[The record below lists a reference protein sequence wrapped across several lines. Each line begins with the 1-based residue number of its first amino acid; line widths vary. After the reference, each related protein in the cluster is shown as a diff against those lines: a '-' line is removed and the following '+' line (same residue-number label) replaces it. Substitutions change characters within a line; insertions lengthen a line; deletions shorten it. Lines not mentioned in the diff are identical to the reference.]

1 MFISQLKQRWKKMK
15 IKKIGLIGWISIFL
29 FLVMAVVGFNYSH
42 LGSNLAGGAFNNT
55 LYNSTLQAV
64 QLNWTDGTNTTYVSE
79 GEYISS
85 VIDFGQNST
94 FVRLEWQGKPGTC
107 PENMTYI
114 DKLGGFCIDKY
125 EASVEGCE
133 NIGINCRA
141 NYTSYCDACSSG
153 SYSGVFGGVDSYTG
167 TTVNASSR
175 PNAAPFVQVSQK
187 QARQMCANAG
197 KYLCTSEEWLAA
209 ANLKGIVWNL
219 PADLSANPYNCNTN
233 SACSLNASAA
243 SNRACLAMNRTGCVS
258 SEGVYDMVGNVWEWV
273 NDTVTAIA
281 PSGTAGWYYPSD
293 SGFYTSTNA
302 NTTKYGN
309 DGVYF
314 AAGTQTG
321 RAVRRGG
328 SWGDGAAAGPFCAA
342 LRHGP
347 SIVYPA
353 VGFRCCRS
361 AS

>member
-1 MFISQLKQRWKKMK
+1 
-15 IKKIGLIGWISIFL
+15 
-29 FLVMAVVGFNYSH
+29 
-42 LGSNLAGGAFNNT
+42 
-55 LYNSTLQAV
+55 
-64 QLNWTDGTNTTYVSE
+64 
-79 GEYISS
+79 
-85 VIDFGQNST
+85 
-94 FVRLEWQGKPGTC
+94 
-107 PENMTYI
+107 
-114 DKLGGFCIDKY
+114 
-125 EASVEGCE
+125 
-133 NIGINCRA
+133 
-141 NYTSYCDACSSG
+141 
-153 SYSGVFGGVDSYTG
+153 
-167 TTVNASSR
+167 
-175 PNAAPFVQVSQK
+175 
-187 QARQMCANAG
+187 
-197 KYLCTSEEWLAA
+197 
-209 ANLKGIVWNL
+209 VWNL

-321 RAVRRGG
+321 RAVIRGG
-328 SWGDGAAAGPFCAA
+328 GWGHGALAGPFCASMGSA
-342 LRHGP
+342 P
-347 SIVYPA
+347 SNVYPT